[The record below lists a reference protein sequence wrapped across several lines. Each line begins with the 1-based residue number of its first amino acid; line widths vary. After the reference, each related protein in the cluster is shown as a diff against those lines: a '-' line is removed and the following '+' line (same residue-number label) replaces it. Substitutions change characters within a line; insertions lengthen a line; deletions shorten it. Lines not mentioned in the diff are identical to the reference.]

1 MPLSQIRIVH
11 QDDALLVVDKP
22 TLLLSVPGRADDNKD
37 CLVTRLQENGYP
49 EARIVH
55 RLDWETS
62 GLMVLARDAD
72 SHRELSRQFHDRET
86 EKAYTALCW
95 GLPELDSGR
104 IELPLRYDPPTKPRH
119 VVDFEHG
126 RHALTFW
133 RVIERHERWSRVELT
148 PITGRSHQLR
158 VHMLSIGHPLLGDRL
173 YANPEAL
180 AAHERLCLH
189 ASLLCLTHPQSGERL
204 RFESPAP
211 FRTLPAASRPAG
223 TPPADFRYPVL
234 PYNDQL
240 PLFLAGPA
248 ANDLNP
254 VGQYDRLHGLPS
266 GATMRAELN
275 QGLIDFLK
283 ASPTPFHATASLA
296 RRLEAAGYR
305 RLDERDAW
313 HTETGGRYYVTR
325 NDSSLIAIRLG
336 RRSPLESGFRL
347 VGAHTDSPCLRV
359 KPNPEIA
366 RNGFL
371 QLGVE
376 VYGGALFA
384 PWFDRDLSLAGRVTF
399 RANGKLESRL
409 VDFRKAIAVIPN
421 LAIHLNRAANEGW
434 PINAQ
439 NELPP
444 IIAQLA
450 PGEAADFRLLL
461 DEQLLREHGI
471 TADVVLDYELSFY
484 DTQSAA
490 VVGLNDEFIAGAR
503 LDNLLSCHAGLEA
516 LLNAEGDENCILVCT
531 DHEEVGSCSHC
542 GADGPFLEQVLR
554 RLLPEG
560 DAFSRAIQR
569 SLLVSADNAH
579 GVHPNYADRHD
590 ANHGPALNGGP
601 VIKINSNQ
609 RYATN
614 SETAGFFRHLCQDS
628 EVPVQSFVTR
638 SDMGCGSTI
647 GPITA
652 SQVGVRTVDIGLPT
666 FAMHSIRELAG
677 SHDLAHLVKVLGAF
691 YASSELP

>member
-1 MPLSQIRIVH
+1 
-11 QDDALLVVDKP
+11 
-22 TLLLSVPGRADDNKD
+22 
-37 CLVTRLQENGYP
+37 
-49 EARIVH
+49 
-55 RLDWETS
+55 
-62 GLMVLARDAD
+62 
-72 SHRELSRQFHDRET
+72 
-86 EKAYTALCW
+86 
-95 GLPELDSGR
+95 
-104 IELPLRYDPPTKPRH
+104 
-119 VVDFEHG
+119 
-126 RHALTFW
+126 
-133 RVIERHERWSRVELT
+133 
-148 PITGRSHQLR
+148 
-158 VHMLSIGHPLLGDRL
+158 
-173 YANPEAL
+173 
-180 AAHERLCLH
+180 
-189 ASLLCLTHPQSGERL
+189 
-204 RFESPAP
+204 
-211 FRTLPAASRPAG
+211 
-223 TPPADFRYPVL
+223 
-234 PYNDQL
+234 
-240 PLFLAGPA
+240 
-248 ANDLNP
+248 
-254 VGQYDRLHGLPS
+254 
-266 GATMRAELN
+266 MRAELN

-305 RLDERDAW
+305 RFDERDAW
-313 HTETGGRYYVTR
+313 HTEAGGRYYVTR

-531 DHEEVGSCSHC
+531 DHEEVG
-542 GADGPFLEQVLR
+542 
-554 RLLPEG
+554 
-560 DAFSRAIQR
+560 
-569 SLLVSADNAH
+569 
-579 GVHPNYADRHD
+579 
-590 ANHGPALNGGP
+590 
-601 VIKINSNQ
+601 
-609 RYATN
+609 
-614 SETAGFFRHLCQDS
+614 